1 MHTIVVD
8 NNNYMQTSVYKPIL
22 QCSNLTEY
30 IKILVPEIYFKYDML
45 DFMAKLEYKTP
56 ETGRIGSIELNDPA
70 ILENGYIQFVFAVDI
85 DMTEEAGTLK
95 VLLVFTKENE
105 QGGES
110 LVRNVGPADVYVKPI
125 EKWEEDSDSVDKKL
139 AEMQNMIDD
148 IKETQDRMDKEKAD
162 NISYTDDMLQLTSND
177 SLIGD
182 AVKIEKS
189 ELTWKEI

>member
-85 DMTEEAGTLK
+85 DMTEEAGILK

>member
-8 NNNYMQTSVYKPIL
+8 NNNYMHTSVYKPIL